1 MPKFKLGT
9 YKVKCDRTGAT
20 FRSDQVRP
28 TWDNNLV
35 DKNNYYP
42 RNPQD
47 VMALPPIS
55 ASAVHRRGSDYMAV
69 PALRAFS
76 RGFSRGYA

>member
-20 FRSDQVRP
+20 FRSDQVLP
-28 TWDNNLV
+28 TWDNNIV
-35 DKNNYYP
+35 DKNNYYS

-47 VMALPPIS
+47 IMAEAMGS
-55 ASAVHRRGSDYMAV
+55 ASAVHRRGSDYMAIAV
-69 PALRAFS
+69 LRSFS
-76 RGFSRGYA
+76 RGFSRGFA